1 MRFGLIHRI
10 MTDALAALGLLS
22 LITSGELGK
31 FVSIAMLVGLIASML
46 IPERWQDRTPIRQ
59 LGVAAPIF
67 LLLTQAARLFLG
79 APVLQLAIEFAAAL
93 QIVRL
98 ATRRGAAHDQQV
110 IVLALLHLIA
120 GTVLGTGLAYGLCF
134 LGFLVVAPGALVL
147 SHLRREVEGN
157 YRQGA
162 RDRTGLPVDVPRI
175 LRSRRV
181 IGRQFLLFTCMLSI
195 PIFIFTAIIFVMF
208 PRVGLSLLLLNH
220 GRSERMIGFSD
231 RVDLGGVGKLRSD
244 PTIAMRIE
252 YDGLPE
258 TPPPRLA
265 LYLRG
270 TAFDNYD
277 GRSWSRTQVRRV
289 PALRDG
295 AAYVLRRKPVA
306 TDRRLSI
313 DLEPIDPPV
322 LFLPPDAVALDLATR
337 GERSLGGAPLLFSG
351 PEGEYK
357 YRTRDDRGVHYE
369 VWTPT
374 TVAAPV
380 EPLESSDR
388 RRYLTL
394 PPDLPA
400 RVAELARS
408 WVGTETNP
416 ATQAKLVEARLRSD
430 YAYDLASPSGAE
442 ANPLDHFLF
451 ESKRGHC
458 EFYSTAM
465 AVLLRTLSVPTRNVT
480 GFIGGTYNRFGRFYA
495 VRQGD
500 AHSWVEV
507 YIDGKGWTRFDP
519 TPPGNSAPRSEL
531 TGALA
536 FIRDLVEASAQR
548 WNRHVVGYDLQQQ
561 VGLLNSVSRTYSSIR
576 GRSKLLSGPMGSPRR
591 VGLVFSGLILVGG
604 SLFWLR
610 RNRKR
615 TGDSK
620 QPGAARLQATRRAV
634 NLYESLEAALAKR
647 GVPRPASVPPLRHA
661 RNLEAIGH
669 PLADEVRELT
679 EIYLEV
685 RFGGRELDT
694 EQAKRFAAR
703 VRALREEPNQAAA
716 A

>member
-22 LITSGELGK
+22 LITSGELGRG
-31 FVSIAMLVGLIASML
+31 VSIVMLVGLLASML
-46 IPERWQDRTPIRQ
+46 VPERWQDRTPIRQ
-59 LGVAAPIF
+59 LGVAAPIL

-181 IGRQFLLFTCMLSI
+181 IGKQFLLFTCLLSV

-220 GRSERMIGFSD
+220 GRAERMIGFSD

-252 YDGLPE
+252 YEGLPE
-258 TPPPRLA
+258 NPPPRLA

-270 TAFDNYD
+270 TAFDSYD
-277 GRSWSRTQVRRV
+277 GRSWSRTQVLRV
-289 PALRDG
+289 PAARENGNYLISRAPD
-295 AAYVLRRKPVA
+295 PS
-306 TDRRLSI
+306 DRHLTI

-322 LFLPPDAVALDLATR
+322 IFLPPDAVALHLANR
-337 GERSLGGAPLLFSG
+337 GETTVGGNPLLFSG
-351 PEGEYK
+351 PEGEFK
-357 YRTRDDRGVHYE
+357 YRTRDERGVRYD

-374 TVAAPV
+374 TVPAPV
-380 EPLESSDR
+380 SELQATER
-388 RRYLTL
+388 QRYLTL
-394 PPDLPA
+394 PPNLPA
-400 RVAELARS
+400 RVGQLARD
-408 WVGTETNP
+408 WVGSETDP
-416 ATQAKLVEARLRSD
+416 TKQAKIIETKLRTEYS
-430 YAYDLASPSGAE
+430 YDLASPSGSTD
-442 ANPLDHFLF
+442 NPLDHFLF

-480 GFIGGTYNRFGRFYA
+480 GFIGGTYNRFGHFYA

-507 YIDGKGWTRFDP
+507 YLPKKGWTRFDP

-531 TGALA
+531 NGALA
-536 FIRDLVEASAQR
+536 FVRDFVEASAQR

-561 VGLLNSVSRTYSSIR
+561 VGLLNSVSRTYSSV
-576 GRSKLLSGPMGSPRR
+576 RSRSSLLSGPMGSPRR
-591 VGLVFSGLILVGG
+591 LGALGAGALLLGLSIYWF
-604 SLFWLR
+604 R
-610 RNRKR
+610 RSRRQRKTNRTETSHR
-615 TGDSK
+615 
-620 QPGAARLQATRRAV
+620 QLATRRAM
-634 NLYESLEAALAKR
+634 NLYEMLEGALAKR
-647 GVPRPASVPPLRHA
+647 GIPRPPSVPPLRHA
-661 RNLEAIGH
+661 KNLQALAH
-669 PLADEVRELT
+669 PLADEVMSLT
-679 EIYLEV
+679 EVYLEV
-685 RFGGRELDT
+685 RFGGRELDVDT
-694 EQAKRFAAR
+694 ARDFNQR
-703 VRALREEPNQAAA
+703 VRALKEEPPAAEA

>member
-1 MRFGLIHRI
+1 

-31 FVSIAMLVGLIASML
+31 SVSVAMLVGLVASML

-59 LGVAAPIF
+59 LGVTAPIL

-181 IGRQFLLFTCMLSI
+181 IGKQFLLFTCMLSI
-195 PIFIFTAIIFVMF
+195 PIFIFTALIFVMF

-258 TPPPRLA
+258 DPPPRLA

-277 GRSWSRTQVRRV
+277 GRAWSRTQVRRV

-295 AAYVLRRKPVA
+295 AAYVIRRRPVA
-306 TDRRLSI
+306 SDRHLTI

-322 LFLPPDAVALDLATR
+322 LFLPPDALALDLASR
-337 GERSLGGAPLLFSG
+337 GEHGLAGSPLLFSG

-357 YRTRDDRGVHYE
+357 YRTRDDRGVRYE

-374 TVAAPV
+374 TAPAPV
-380 EPLESSDR
+380 VALDAIDR

-394 PPDLPA
+394 PPELPG
-400 RVAELARS
+400 RIAELARS
-408 WVGTETNP
+408 WVGTETQP
-416 ATQAKLVEARLRSD
+416 AAQARLIEARLRTD
-430 YAYDLASPSGAE
+430 YAYDLASPSGA
-442 ANPLDHFLF
+442 APNPLDHFLF

-480 GFIGGTYNRFGRFYA
+480 GFIGGTFNRFGRFYA

-507 YIDGKGWTRFDP
+507 YIEGKGWTRFDP

-548 WNRHVVGYDLQQQ
+548 WNRNVVGYDLEQQ
-561 VGLLNSVSRTYSSIR
+561 VGLLNSVSRSYSNIR

-591 VGLVFSGLILVGG
+591 LGLLFSGLILLGV
-604 SLFWLR
+604 SAYWLR
-610 RNRKR
+610 RNRRRKSAQDLPA
-615 TGDSK
+615 GN
-620 QPGAARLQATRRAV
+620 RLQATRRAV

-647 GVPRPASVPPLRHA
+647 GIPRPASVPPLRHA
-661 RNLEAIGH
+661 RNLQAIQH
-669 PLADEVRELT
+669 PLADEVRALT

-685 RFGGRELDT
+685 RFGGHELDA
-694 EQAKRFAAR
+694 EHAKQFAAR
-703 VRALREEPNQAAA
+703 VRALRDEPAQASAA
-716 A
+716 